1 MSFSAAAP
9 SSTDPTAPVQMT
21 PDVEFWGN
29 CQRSV
34 VNCSK
39 RITFALRNGKPVARR
54 GRKATGLFREAA
66 GLPNRGKDALF

>member
-1 MSFSAAAP
+1 MSFSAATP
-9 SSTDPTAPVQMT
+9 SSADRTASVPTAP
-21 PDVEFWGN
+21 DVAFSGN
-29 CQRSV
+29 CQRGV

-66 GLPNRGKDALF
+66 GLPNRGKNALL